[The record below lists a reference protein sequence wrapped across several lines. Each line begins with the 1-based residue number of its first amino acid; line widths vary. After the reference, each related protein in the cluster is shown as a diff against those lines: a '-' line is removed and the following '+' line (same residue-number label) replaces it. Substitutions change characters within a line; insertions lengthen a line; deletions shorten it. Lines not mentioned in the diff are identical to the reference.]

1 MCARTYGKTWPSC
14 NFRVASSSSSCVS
27 TLYALS
33 KRSFLSRYESLERCA
48 IFFPTPRPLAPVLSL
63 FLSLSPPQ
71 YTHCPGRCL
80 DSFRDS
86 INKETMKETW
96 SYLIADVAQSCF
108 RLFSN
113 RPMVM
118 RSVHG
123 QYFDAVRSVY
133 TDCLESES
141 KSAQPKRFE
150 LIVNKWQC
158 SQKLCIQN
166 NSRQVNA
173 SPRWGHSISRHV
185 DVLIRSNYEVNHSKS

>member
-1 MCARTYGKTWPSC
+1 MAKHGLLQFSGGIIIIVLCQHSVCTFKKVFP
-14 NFRVASSSSSCVS
+14 
-27 TLYALS
+27 
-33 KRSFLSRYESLERCA
+33 ESLWVAWALCYLLS
-48 IFFPTPRPLAPVLSL
+48 TPRPLAPVLSL